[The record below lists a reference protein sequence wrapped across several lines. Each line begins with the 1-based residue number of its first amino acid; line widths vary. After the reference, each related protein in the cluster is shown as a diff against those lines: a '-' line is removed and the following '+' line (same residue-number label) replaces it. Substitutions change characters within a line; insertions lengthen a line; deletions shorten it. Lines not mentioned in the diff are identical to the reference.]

1 MKKICFLLAFSLII
15 ISCGKKE
22 EKEEPLTEKGKAAKE
37 FKELINESQKAT
49 FNEIAAPFDL
59 KNKGIGPIKE
69 LSFGKLNVEMAE
81 KGAKIFK
88 MKCTACHKAERRMIG
103 PAMKGIYEKRSPE
116 WVMNIMLNP
125 TQMLKEDPVANALLK
140 EYNNVMMINQN
151 LSEEEARALAEYFR
165 TL

>member
-1 MKKICFLLAFSLII
+1 MKKLCFLLAFSLVM

-22 EKEEPLTEKGKAAKE
+22 EKKEPQTEKGKAAKE
-37 FKELINESQKAT
+37 FKELITESQKGT
-49 FNEIAAPFDL
+49 FDQIAAPFDL
-59 KNKGIGPIKE
+59 NNKGIGPIKE
-69 LSFGKLNVEMAE
+69 LSFGKLDQEMAD

-103 PAMKGIYEKRSPE
+103 PAMKGLYQKRSPE

-125 TQMLKEDPVANALLK
+125 TQMLKEDPVAMALLK

-151 LSEEEARALAEYFR
+151 LTEEEARALAEYFR